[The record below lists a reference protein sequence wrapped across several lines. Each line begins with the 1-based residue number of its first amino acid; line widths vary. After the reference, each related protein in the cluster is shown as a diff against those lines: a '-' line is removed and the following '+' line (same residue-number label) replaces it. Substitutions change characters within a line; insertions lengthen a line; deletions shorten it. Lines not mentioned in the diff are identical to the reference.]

1 MINNNITLNLPPITN
16 SCEAGSDTS
25 CVASTIGGIASLAT
39 PSPTATA
46 SCSANSSP
54 LTAVS
59 QLAASSSAPTE
70 GGTLPAAHSLS
81 TELGTQMESALQGE
95 NIINLL
101 FNLADVLSIILPV
114 LLSIAFMTIIERKQ
128 LAAHQRRVGPNTV
141 GYYGILQPF
150 ADALKLIL
158 KETIIPSQSN
168 KIVFYLAPVS
178 TLVFSLLG
186 WAVIPFGE
194 GIVLSDLS
202 LGILYTLALSSLGVY
217 GVLLAGW
224 SANSKYAFLGSLRS
238 TAAMISYELILSS
251 AILIIILL
259 TGTLNYTS
267 IIEIQQSVWF
277 IIPLLPVFIFY
288 FISILAETSRT
299 PFDLQEAESEL
310 VAGFFTE
317 HSSVPF
323 VFFFLGEYSSIV
335 LFSSITAILFL
346 GGYNLPE
353 IFINETIINL
363 QAIILGIKTCIFTF
377 FFVWFRATLPRLR
390 YDQLIQL
397 CWLNLLPV
405 AVAFIILIPSI
416 LISFDISPY

>member
-1 MINNNITLNLPPITN
+1 MINNNLILTIFNL
-16 SCEAGSDTS
+16 
-25 CVASTIGGIASLAT
+25 
-39 PSPTATA
+39 
-46 SCSANSSP
+46 
-54 LTAVS
+54 
-59 QLAASSSAPTE
+59 
-70 GGTLPAAHSLS
+70 
-81 TELGTQMESALQGE
+81 
-95 NIINLL
+95 IINLI
-101 FNLADVLSIILPV
+101 DVLCV
-114 LLSIAFMTIIERKQ
+114 LLPILLSVAFMTIIERKQ

-141 GYYGILQPF
+141 GYFGVLQPF
-150 ADALKLIL
+150 SDALKLIL

-168 KIVFYLAPVS
+168 KILFYLAPIS
-178 TLVFSLLG
+178 TLIFSLLG
-186 WAVIPFGE
+186 WGIIPFGQ
-194 GIVLSDLS
+194 GLAISDFS

-217 GVLLAGW
+217 GILFAGW

-259 TGTLNYTS
+259 TGSFNLSN
-267 IIEIQQSVWF
+267 IIEHQQSIWF

-323 VFFFLGEYSSIV
+323 VFFFLAEYSSIV
-335 LFSSITAILFL
+335 LFSCITAILFL
-346 GGYNLPE
+346 GGYNFPE
-353 IFINETIINL
+353 LFINETNFNIQSII
-363 QAIILGIKTCIFTF
+363 IGIKTCFVCFI
-377 FFVWFRATLPRLR
+377 FVWFRATLPRLR
-390 YDQLIQL
+390 YDQLIEL

-416 LISFDISPY
+416 LVAFDITPY

>member
-1 MINNNITLNLPPITN
+1 MNTSPIFYNLNL
-16 SCEAGSDTS
+16 
-25 CVASTIGGIASLAT
+25 L
-39 PSPTATA
+39 
-46 SCSANSSP
+46 
-54 LTAVS
+54 L
-59 QLAASSSAPTE
+59 L
-70 GGTLPAAHSLS
+70 
-81 TELGTQMESALQGE
+81 
-95 NIINLL
+95 NLI
-101 FNLADVLSIILPV
+101 DVCSIIVPV
-114 LLSIAFMTIIERKQ
+114 LLAVAFMTIIERKQ

-141 GYYGILQPF
+141 GYYGVLQPF

-158 KETIIPSQSN
+158 KETVIPSQSN
-168 KIVFYLAPVS
+168 KVLFYLAPVS

-186 WAVIPFGE
+186 WGVIPFGQ
-194 GIVLSDLS
+194 GLQIADLS

-259 TGTLNYTS
+259 TGSLNYIT
-267 IIEIQQSVWF
+267 IIEIQESIWF

-335 LFSSITAILFL
+335 LFSCITAILFL

-353 IFINETIINL
+353 LFINDSVLNIQSL
-363 QAIILGIKTCIFTF
+363 ILGVKTCIFCF
-377 FFVWFRATLPRLR
+377 LFVLFRATLPRLR
-390 YDQLIQL
+390 YDQLISL
-397 CWLNLLPV
+397 CWLNLLPIC
-405 AVAFIILIPSI
+405 VAFIILVPSI
-416 LISFDISPY
+416 LIAFDIAPY